1 MRVIQVRDFD
11 DWRTQAR
18 ALLQAGAP
26 PTSLRFAGAGDAR
39 QASLFDDE
47 AAAPAKSQAAQR
59 VPPQFLELARKV
71 ACHRDVDRFD
81 LLYRALWRLT
91 HGEPHLLEVATDD
104 DVFRLTA
111 MEKQVRRAAHKTKA
125 FVRFRKLGAATN
137 FAEAEAASGDEQYV
151 AWHRPE
157 HRVLPLVA
165 PFFSRRFPAM
175 RWTILTPDESVSWD
189 LSQLTFGPG
198 VPESEAPDGDALEDL
213 WRAYY
218 GATFNP
224 ARIKLKTMKR
234 EMPVRHWRTL
244 PETSIVSELLADA
257 PRRVAEMI
265 AHAASGPRSAAD
277 FLPSERDLASLA
289 AAACACQG
297 CELHSRATQ
306 TVFGVGSLSET
317 GKSTAKLMLVG
328 EQPGDEE
335 DRAGTPFIGP
345 AGRELDEALRRA
357 GIGRDD
363 IYVTNAVKHFHWE
376 PQGKRRLHKK
386 PPARAVAACRPW
398 LDAEL
403 AAVQPQVLVC
413 LGATAAQAVLGR
425 DARMQRPR
433 GEFFA
438 SPAAERTLITWHPA
452 AILRA
457 PTADEQQRRRE
468 ELAEHLRTARSAAEQ

>member
-1 MRVIQVRDFD
+1 M
-11 DWRTQAR
+11 
-18 ALLQAGAP
+18 LQTGVP
-26 PTSLRFAGAGDAR
+26 PSAIRFTGEGDTR
-39 QASLFDDE
+39 QATLFDDDGTPPVKRG
-47 AAAPAKSQAAQR
+47 AVQR
-59 VPPQFLELARKV
+59 VPPQFLELARRV
-71 ACHRDVDRFD
+71 ACHLDADRFD

-91 HGEPHLLEVATDD
+91 HGESHLLEIATDD
-104 DVFRLTA
+104 DVYRLTA

-125 FVRFRKLGAATN
+125 FVRFRKVTTETQATD
-137 FAEAEAASGDEQYV
+137 DEHYV

-165 PFFSRRFPAM
+165 HFFSRRFPAM

-189 LSQLTFGPG
+189 LAQLTFGPG
-198 VPESEAPDGDALEDL
+198 VPESEAPDGDALEEL

-218 GATFNP
+218 GAIFNP

-244 PETSIVSELLADA
+244 PETSIVPELLADA

-265 AHAASGPRSAAD
+265 AHAAGGPRSAAD
-277 FLPSERDLASLA
+277 FLPTERDLASLA
-289 AAACACQG
+289 AAACACRG
-297 CELHSRATQ
+297 CELHARATQ
-306 TVFGVGSLSET
+306 TVFGAGSA
-317 GKSTAKLMLVG
+317 TAGLLLVG

-335 DRAGTPFIGP
+335 DLAGQPFIGP

-363 IYVTNAVKHFHWE
+363 IYLTNAVKHFHWE

-403 AAVQPQVLVC
+403 AAVKPRVLVC

-425 DARMQRPR
+425 DARLQKPR
-433 GEFFA
+433 GEMFA
-438 SPAAERTLITWHPA
+438 TPAAERTLITWHPA

-457 PTADEQQRRRE
+457 PNADEQQRRRN
-468 ELAEHLRTARSAAEQ
+468 ELAEHLRHATIAAEQ